1 MPHRGPP
8 PDALSLTIHAG
19 QTDGSG
25 VGEDPGRAPL
35 TIPPQSRYS
44 GARVQTSAGPRSA
57 GVWDR
62 LSTEMLERLPAG
74 ILVLDSDRRILT
86 ANLRA
91 VAVLGQP
98 LSSMVSRHLAE
109 VLPEVAE
116 KVGAPGTPVPDD
128 DRLRASVVRPD
139 GRVVS
144 VGFRGGDIVVDG
156 VTATVLLFQ
165 DLTGFDAL
173 RRERDR
179 LLQLAT
185 VGEVLPA
192 ILHELKNPLAAVTTA
207 VEVLLEEVPE
217 GHVQTE
223 LHAILTE
230 VRRMKLSFD
239 GIGLINH
246 GLRCERH
253 SAIDYAL
260 IEAFRILEPQMTA
273 KGMRCRCDVPALP
286 LLAFDPAVLRA
297 VLFNLLTNSIYACAR
312 GASIEVEARLRLP
325 GPVFELSVTDS
336 GTGMP
341 PDVLARCRELFFT
354 TKPSGS
360 GIGLA
365 LCEGVVS
372 GAGGLM
378 EIESAEGRG
387 TLVRVTVP
395 VAPTVLSST
404 SPTRP
409 PASRATAAPP

>member
-1 MPHRGPP
+1 MERELRARA
-8 PDALSLTIHAG
+8 DW
-19 QTDGSG
+19 
-25 VGEDPGRAPL
+25 GRIA
-35 TIPPQSRYS
+35 
-44 GARVQTSAGPRSA
+44 AEV
-57 GVWDR
+57 
-62 LSTEMLERLPAG
+62 LERLPAG
-74 ILVLDSDRRILT
+74 VLVLDERRTIVT

-91 VAVLGQP
+91 VAVLGRP
-98 LSSMVSRHLAE
+98 ASALVSHPLAE

-116 KVGAPGTPVPDD
+116 KLGQEGEPAPDD
-128 DRLRASVVRPD
+128 DRLRASFVRPD
-139 GRVVS
+139 GRLVN
-144 VGFRGGDIVVDG
+144 VGFRGGDAVVDG
-156 VTATVLLFQ
+156 RSATTLLIQ
-165 DLTGFDAL
+165 DLTGYDAL

-207 VEVLLEEVPE
+207 VEVLLEEVEE

-246 GLRCERH
+246 GLRGERH
-253 SAIDYAL
+253 AAIDYAL
-260 IEAFRILEPQMTA
+260 IEAFRILEPQMRT
-273 KGMRCRCDVPALP
+273 KGIDCRCDVPALP

-297 VLFNLLTNSIYACAR
+297 VLFNLLTNSIYACPR
-312 GASIEVEARLRLP
+312 GSSVQVEARLRPP
-325 GPVFELSVTDS
+325 GPLFELSVADT

-354 TKPSGS
+354 TKPNGS

-365 LCEGVVS
+365 LCESVVT
-372 GAGGLM
+372 GAGGRM

-387 TLVRVTVP
+387 TTVRVSIP
-395 VAPTVLSST
+395 V
-404 SPTRP
+404 SPTP
-409 PASRATAAPP
+409 QPAAPERTTAPRATAGTT

>member
-1 MPHRGPP
+1 M
-8 PDALSLTIHAG
+8 SVG
-19 QTDGSG
+19 QRIEVDGC
-25 VGEDPGRAPL
+25 L
-35 TIPPQSRYS
+35 
-44 GARVQTSAGPRSA
+44 
-57 GVWDR
+57 
-62 LSTEMLERLPAG
+62 LSTELLEHLPAG
-74 ILVLDSDRRILT
+74 ILVLDAERRVSQ

-91 VAVLGQP
+91 VAVLGRP
-98 LSSMVSRHLAE
+98 LSSLVSLPLAE
-109 VLPEVAE
+109 VLPELAE
-116 KVGAPGTPVPDD
+116 KLGEPGTPVPED

-144 VGFRGGDIVVDG
+144 VGFRGSDIVVDG
-156 VTATVLLFQ
+156 VATTVLLFQ

-217 GHVQTE
+217 GHVQAE

-230 VRRMKLSFD
+230 VRRMRLSFD

-246 GLRCERH
+246 GLRSERH
-253 SAIDYAL
+253 SAVDFAL
-260 IEAFRILEPQMTA
+260 IEAFRILEPQMRA
-273 KGMRCRCDVPALP
+273 KGMRCGCDAPAMP
-286 LLAFDPAVLRA
+286 LLPFDPAVLRA

-312 GASIEVEARLRLP
+312 GASIEVEARLRAP
-325 GPVFELSVTDS
+325 GPVFELTVTDS
-336 GTGMP
+336 GSGMP

-365 LCEGVVS
+365 LCESVVS
-372 GAGGLM
+372 GAGGRM
-378 EIESAEGRG
+378 EIESTEGHG
-387 TLVRVTVP
+387 TAVRVTVP
-395 VAPTVLSST
+395 VV
-404 SPTRP
+404 P
-409 PASRATAAPP
+409 PAPSKASPPSPPAARTTAASP